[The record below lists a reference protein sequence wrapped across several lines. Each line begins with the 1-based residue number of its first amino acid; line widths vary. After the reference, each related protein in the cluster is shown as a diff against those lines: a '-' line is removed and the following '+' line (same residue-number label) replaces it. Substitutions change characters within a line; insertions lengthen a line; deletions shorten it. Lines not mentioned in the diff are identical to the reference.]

1 MPITKPDAIERARR
15 IRLVLFDVDGVLTDG
30 TIWFFPT
37 PKTADLPSLTEEEA
51 DRFHGAS
58 SSLPPGTAI
67 PAGSMIEVKGFHAHD
82 GIGIVLARK
91 AGLKTGVITKRI
103 SQSLALR
110 ARDLRMDFVRQGV
123 ERKRIALNE
132 ILQQTGC
139 TEDQVCCMGDDIID
153 LPMLRHCGLAA
164 APANGRPE
172 VKEAAHVITDREGGK
187 GAARDLIEFILKAQG
202 VWDEAAA
209 QYVQDTE
216 EGPEATASPLHAV
229 EQ

>member
-1 MPITKPDAIERARR
+1 MPTTKPDALERARR

-37 PKTADLPSLTEEEA
+37 PQAGSNAPLSEEEQ
-51 DRFHGAS
+51 DRFRGAAA
-58 SSLPPGTAI
+58 SLPPGTAI
-67 PAGSMIEVKGFHAHD
+67 PPGSMIEVKGFHAHD

-91 AGLKTGVITKRI
+91 AGIKVGVITKRI
-103 SQSLALR
+103 SLSLALR

-123 ERKRIALNE
+123 ERKRLALNE
-132 ILQQTGC
+132 ILQETGC
-139 TEDQVCCMGDDIID
+139 SEDEVCCMGDDIID

-172 VKEAAHVITDREGGK
+172 VKAAAHIITDREGGK
-187 GAARDLIEFILKAQG
+187 GAARDLMEFILKAKG
-202 VWDEAAA
+202 VWEETAAHYLADSEDEP
-209 QYVQDTE
+209 VT
-216 EGPEATASPLHAV
+216 TSPAHAV

>member
-1 MPITKPDAIERARR
+1 MSTKPDALERARR

-37 PKTADLPSLTEEEA
+37 PRTADAPALSEA
-51 DRFHGAS
+51 ESSRFQDAAA
-58 SSLPPGTAI
+58 SLPPGTAI
-67 PAGSMIEVKGFHAHD
+67 PPGSMIEVKGFHAHD

-91 AGLKTGVITKRI
+91 AGLKVGVITKRI
-103 SQSLALR
+103 SHSLALR

-123 ERKRIALNE
+123 ERKRLALDE
-132 ILQQTGC
+132 VLKETGC
-139 TEDQVCCMGDDIID
+139 TEDEVCCMGDDIID

-172 VKEAAHVITDREGGK
+172 VKAAAHIVTEREGGK
-187 GAARDLIEFILKAQG
+187 GAARDLLEFILKAQG
-202 VWDEAAA
+202 AWDRAAA
-209 QYVQDTE
+209 QYLADTE
-216 EGPEATASPLHAV
+216 DEPSAPESPLHAV